1 MPTNHFKQRLTGEG
15 VQYGIWV
22 SFADPVAAEIS
33 AGAGFDWLVIDG
45 EHSPNDIRT
54 SLAQLQA
61 VTAYPVSPIV
71 RLVRGDTHLVKQYL
85 DIGFQT
91 ILVPM
96 IETAEHAT
104 RMVQALRY
112 PPHGV
117 RGVATGRAARW
128 GRVDDYF
135 ARADDEACLV
145 LQIETLTALDNLD
158 EILAVEGV
166 DAFFVGP
173 SDLGAALGHLGRP
186 GAPEVVDAVA
196 DVIGR
201 IRAANRPCGVLGVA
215 PHAAARYREAGAN
228 FIGVAI
234 DTALLAAT
242 TSEVAARFTDDSTS
256 SSPSSDGV

>member
-1 MPTNHFKQRLTGEG
+1 MEIPTNDFKRRLESDD

-22 SFADPVAAEIS
+22 SLADAVAAEIS

-45 EHSPNDIRT
+45 EHAPNDLRS

-61 VTAYPVSPIV
+61 VSAYPVSPIV
-71 RLVRGDTHLVKQYL
+71 RLVRGDTHLVKHYL
-85 DIGFQT
+85 DIGFQK

-96 IETAEHAT
+96 IDTASHASEMA
-104 RMVQALRY
+104 RALRY
-112 PPHGV
+112 PPQGV

-135 ARADDEACLV
+135 TRANDEACLV

-158 EILAVEGV
+158 EILEVEGV

-186 GAPEVVDAVA
+186 GAPEVVEAVA
-196 DVIGR
+196 QVIAR
-201 IRAANRPCGVLGVA
+201 IRAAGRPCGVLGVT
-215 PHAAARYREAGAN
+215 PETAARYREAGAN
-228 FIGVAI
+228 FIGLAI
-234 DTALLAAT
+234 DTALLAKS
-242 TSEVAARFTDDSTS
+242 TSEIAARFVIEST
-256 SSPSSDGV
+256 PAGG